1 MRSLLVIALLALA
14 VPALGSPYFPLVPGA
29 AWTLADH
36 DPPTAMTLTLAGEV
50 MFHGAPCYP
59 RYENVDGVLTG
70 ISYWNVDAEGRVLL
84 HGLKYLVGEAFE
96 FYFSPPAVFL
106 DPDLACGEFVDN
118 AVNVYEVQDT
128 GDLWWAERTV
138 RLTCVDRNPVTTPLG
153 TFSAVTVDPAWIDS
167 PDGAAWRYGHEG
179 VFSYGFGVGP
189 VRIASQA
196 GPEEYI
202 LVELEN
208 LVPTVAPAAVVPEID
223 LRAAPNPF
231 NPSTFLRFSLAVA
244 GSARLE
250 VFDLRGRRVAMLHDG
265 PLPAGRHGFAW
276 QPRNLGSGVYLARVS
291 SRQGAGMTRLTLVE

>member
-1 MRSLLVIALLALA
+1 MQRLLLIALLALA
-14 VPALGSPYFPLVPGA
+14 VPALASTYFPLVPGA
-29 AWTLADH
+29 AWTLADD
-36 DPPTAMTLTLAGEV
+36 DPATTMTLTLAGEV

-84 HGLKYLVGEAFE
+84 HGLEYLVGDALE

-106 DPDLACGEFVDN
+106 DPDLACGEIVDN
-118 AVNVYEVQDT
+118 TVNVYEVQDV
-128 GDLWWAERTV
+128 GDFWWEERTV
-138 RLTCVDRNPVTTPLG
+138 RLTCVDRDPVTTPLG

-167 PDGAAWRYGHEG
+167 PDGAPWRYGQDG
-179 VFSYGFGVGP
+179 VFSYGFGIGP

-208 LVPTVAPAAVVPEID
+208 LVPTDTPAAVVSEID

-231 NPSTFLRFSLAVA
+231 NPATVLRFSLAA
-244 GSARLE
+244 GGPARLE
-250 VFDLRGRRVAMLHDG
+250 VFDLAGRRVAVLHDG
-265 PLPAGRHGFAW
+265 PLPAGRHEFAW
-276 QPRNLGSGVYLARVS
+276 QPRELGSGVYLARVS
-291 SRQGAGMTRLTLVE
+291 TLQGAGTTRLTLVE